1 MSRSDTFLE
10 KMVNGPR
17 IIIVTGHFGSGKTEF
32 SVSLAYA
39 LGELRRAGDER
50 LKELAMHLGNS
61 EGQETSGSKSWHSVT
76 WISRIR
82 TSGAVSLRGLW
93 RRKESECTPIR
104 STERTDQ
111 SSRRSMRRSS
121 LLWRIRNAGQSL
133 IPAEIIPGR

>member
-50 LKELAMHLGNS
+50 LKEHLLRR
-61 EGQETSGSKSWHSVT
+61 
-76 WISRIR
+76 ICSR
-82 TSGAVSLRGLW
+82 TV
-93 RRKESECTPIR
+93 
-104 STERTDQ
+104 
-111 SSRRSMRRSS
+111 
-121 LLWRIRNAGQSL
+121 L
-133 IPAEIIPGR
+133 IHNIEHPVIL

>member
-50 LKELAMHLGNS
+50 LKELALCD
-61 EGQETSGSKSWHSVT
+61 
-76 WISRIR
+76 
-82 TSGAVSLRGLW
+82 L
-93 RRKESECTPIR
+93 
-104 STERTDQ
+104 ERTGQ
-111 SSRRSMRRSS
+111 NFRRSMHRSS